1 MLTFFGLAAC
11 LALPCGSSR
20 GGISIPCIQEGWG
33 RRAAELMAHPG
44 LSPQPGE
51 PLETQAQLP
60 PIFSFILSLPLGH
73 YASALKLSFVSAW

>member
-1 MLTFFGLAAC
+1 M
-11 LALPCGSSR
+11 
-20 GGISIPCIQEGWG
+20 PCIQEGWG

-44 LSPQPGE
+44 SNPEPGE

-60 PIFSFILSLPLGH
+60 PVIPFILSLPLGH